1 MLRFHCAADCFSAI
15 SSRLITEDLVDEC
28 KPVFSISS
36 PSPVLGEDT
45 VAQNICQ
52 GSAAIPRYAADCPCN
67 RRQILL
73 PLRVSGLRQHIQL
86 AAMQANVLK
95 LLEYR
100 AKGESSAFSLA
111 WLRPLSSQLHLKV
124 LRRVKR

>member
-1 MLRFHCAADCFSAI
+1 MLLCFHCAADCFSAI

-86 AAMQANVLK
+86 AAMRANVLK

-100 AKGESSAFSLA
+100 AKGNQVHLA
-111 WLRPLSSQLHLKV
+111 SPG
-124 LRRVKR
+124 